1 MMHWAQI
8 IKVFENYLS
17 KGLKLFSVKV
27 FGSMDFEWK
36 NDTRES
42 KENTSVRVS
51 TVDYDQE
58 KQQDHGHGLFKGPLQ
73 EQNKVLRAVYSF

>member
-36 NDTRES
+36 N
-42 KENTSVRVS
+42 
-51 TVDYDQE
+51 
-58 KQQDHGHGLFKGPLQ
+58 GF
-73 EQNKVLRAVYSF
+73 